1 MVSTYLEGE
10 MTIDI
15 AGFRVARVGF
25 GTMQL
30 TGPRAMGEP
39 ADAAAMRS
47 VLRSA
52 VAAGVRLIDT
62 SAYYGPGV
70 ANRLVAEA
78 LAPYAQDL
86 LIATKIGAA
95 RTPDGG
101 FVADGDP
108 DAVCTAIHDNL
119 RTLQTDRLHLV
130 HVRHMPDA
138 TIPYEE
144 TVGAVAQLRDEGL
157 VEHVGVSNVNV
168 DLLDK
173 ARAVTPVESVE
184 NEFRLGYAAD
194 REVLNRAS
202 ELGIPYLAYR
212 PLGNGSLLTAG
223 SRVAKVAA
231 EAGVSAAALA
241 LAWALDQSPMLAVI
255 PGTTSSEHL
264 AQNLAATSVVLDE
277 DMREELDGEL

>member
-1 MVSTYLEGE
+1 

-15 AGFRVARVGF
+15 AGLRIGRVGF

-39 ADAAAMRS
+39 HDPAAARR

-78 LAPYAQDL
+78 LAPYPPDL

-101 FVADGDP
+101 FVADSTP
-108 DAVCTAIHDNL
+108 SAVRAAIHDNL
-119 RTLQTDRLHLV
+119 RTLRVDRLQLV
-130 HVRHMPDA
+130 HVRHMPDS
-138 TIPYEE
+138 TIPHDE
-144 TVGAVAQLRDEGL
+144 TVGVVAQLRDEGV
-157 VEHVGVSNVNV
+157 VEHIGVSNVSAG
-168 DLLDK
+168 LLDS
-173 ARAVTPVESVE
+173 ARAVTTIASVE
-184 NEFRLGYAAD
+184 NEFRLGHAAD
-194 REVLNRAS
+194 REVLDRAT

-212 PLGNGSLLTAG
+212 PLGNGSVLARG

-231 EAGVSAAALA
+231 DAGVPAAALA
-241 LAWALDQSPMLAVI
+241 LAWVLDQSPMLAVI
-255 PGTTSSEHL
+255 PGTSSSEHL
-264 AQNLAATSVVLDE
+264 EQNLAATSVVLDDDLRAE
-277 DMREELDGEL
+277 LERER

>member
-1 MVSTYLEGE
+1 

-15 AGFRVARVGF
+15 AGARVGRVGF

-39 ADAAAMRS
+39 TDPEAMRR
-47 VLRSA
+47 VLRNA

-78 LAPYAQDL
+78 LAPYPQDL

-108 DAVCTAIHDNL
+108 AAVRAAIHDNL
-119 RTLQTDRLHLV
+119 RTLRTDRLQLV

-138 TIPYEE
+138 VIPFEE
-144 TVGAVAQLRDEGL
+144 TVGVMAQLRDEGV
-157 VEHVGVSNVNV
+157 VEHIGVSNVSAE
-168 DLLDK
+168 LLDK
-173 ARAVTPVESVE
+173 ARAVTTIASVE
-184 NEFRLGYAAD
+184 NEFSLGQVSGRD
-194 REVLNRAS
+194 VVERATA
-202 ELGIPYLAYR
+202 LGIPYLAFR
-212 PLGNGSLLTAG
+212 PLGNGSVLAPD

-231 EAGVSAAALA
+231 EAGVAASTLA
-241 LAWALDQSPMLAVI
+241 LAWALDQSPGLAVI

-264 AQNLAATSVVLDE
+264 EQNLAATSVVLD
-277 DMREELDGEL
+277 DGMRAELEGEQ